1 MKEAV
6 AAFFEAHF
14 SLPVA
19 TVVLAALPIL
29 ELRGALPFALAK
41 GMPLVEAYV
50 LAVLGN
56 MIPIPFI
63 LWFLRPVTDFLRRWE
78 RGDRFVEWLFARTRR
93 KSDKIQRYEA
103 LGLAMFVAVP
113 LPVTGAWT
121 GAMAAHIFGLKF
133 HRALI
138 ACFGGVCVAGVI
150 VAALT
155 LGVREV
161 IVRLL

>member
-1 MKEAV
+1 LKEAV

-19 TVVLAALPIL
+19 TLVLAALPIL

-41 GMPLVEAYV
+41 GMPLIEAYA

-56 MIPIPFI
+56 MIPVPFI
-63 LWFLRPVTDFLRRWE
+63 LWFLRPATDFLRRWE

-103 LGLAMFVAVP
+103 VGLAMFVAIP
-113 LPVTGAWT
+113 FPATGAWT
-121 GAMAAHIFGLKF
+121 GAMAAHILGLKF
-133 HRALI
+133 HRALF
-138 ACFGGVCVAGVI
+138 ACFCGVCIAGVI

-155 LGVREV
+155 LGVLEV
-161 IVRLL
+161 LFRLL